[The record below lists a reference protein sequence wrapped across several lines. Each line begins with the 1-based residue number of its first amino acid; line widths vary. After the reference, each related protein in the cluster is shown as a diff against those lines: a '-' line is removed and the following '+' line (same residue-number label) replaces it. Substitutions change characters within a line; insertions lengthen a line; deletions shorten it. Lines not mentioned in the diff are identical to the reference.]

1 MIISS
6 QNRRQKVLNRG
17 IYVGAGGL
25 DTLIIDTYSTDKYCF
40 IFQFGGL
47 EALLGRAKTT
57 KAPVATGLFQA
68 WDPCI
73 STCHRIPTSRN
84 ATVLWG
90 TLCCCVTLRCVV
102 RLRLIVSWPSK
113 IFLVRH
119 YFMQISLSKMSH
131 LNLNSLARKLGP
143 CISLRLH
150 LGSCCLQCMTSFLI
164 KLIDFIVYFI

>member
-68 WDPCI
+68 
-73 STCHRIPTSRN
+73 
-84 ATVLWG
+84 
-90 TLCCCVTLRCVV
+90 
-102 RLRLIVSWPSK
+102 
-113 IFLVRH
+113 
-119 YFMQISLSKMSH
+119 
-131 LNLNSLARKLGP
+131 
-143 CISLRLH
+143 
-150 LGSCCLQCMTSFLI
+150 
-164 KLIDFIVYFI
+164 